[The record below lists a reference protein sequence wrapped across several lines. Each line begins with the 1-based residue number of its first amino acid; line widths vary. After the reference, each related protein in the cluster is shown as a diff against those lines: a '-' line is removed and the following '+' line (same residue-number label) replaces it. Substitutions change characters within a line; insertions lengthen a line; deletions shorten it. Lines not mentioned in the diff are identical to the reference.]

1 MAMAARAQNSI
12 WKGKKEVKA
21 KNIKNWLTLTFRF
34 SLQGKAKSMKFAPE
48 GHDYN
53 GFTQYFFE
61 GKELEFLEILL
72 SGKDK
77 QHCCCKSEHVN
88 CEFCPDSKCLTKGD
102 VYRLV
107 KKLRQLNKKRQVKQ
121 LQ

>member
-1 MAMAARAQNSI
+1 MSNEFFFQISHYR
-12 WKGKKEVKA
+12 VKP
-21 KNIKNWLTLTFRF
+21 
-34 SLQGKAKSMKFAPE
+34 KSMKFAPE

-77 QHCCCKSEHVN
+77 HIAA
-88 CEFCPDSKCLTKGD
+88 
-102 VYRLV
+102 V
-107 KKLRQLNKKRQVKQ
+107 KANTWIANSAQIVSVWPKVTCID
-121 LQ
+121 

>member
-1 MAMAARAQNSI
+1 
-12 WKGKKEVKA
+12 
-21 KNIKNWLTLTFRF
+21 
-34 SLQGKAKSMKFAPE
+34 MKFAPE

-88 CEFCPDSKCLTKGD
+88 CEFCPDSKCLTKVG
-102 VYRLV
+102 
-107 KKLRQLNKKRQVKQ
+107 KEAQTIKQ
-121 LQ
+121 EKTGKTVTIVHVVLT

>member
-1 MAMAARAQNSI
+1 
-12 WKGKKEVKA
+12 
-21 KNIKNWLTLTFRF
+21 
-34 SLQGKAKSMKFAPE
+34 MKFAPE

-88 CEFCPDSKCLTKGD
+88 CEFWPDSKCLTKGD

>member
-1 MAMAARAQNSI
+1 
-12 WKGKKEVKA
+12 
-21 KNIKNWLTLTFRF
+21 
-34 SLQGKAKSMKFAPE
+34 MKFAPE

-88 CEFCPDSKCLTKGD
+88 CEFCPDSPKVTCID
-102 VYRLV
+102 W
-107 KKLRQLNKKRQVKQ
+107 
-121 LQ
+121 

>member
-1 MAMAARAQNSI
+1 
-12 WKGKKEVKA
+12 
-21 KNIKNWLTLTFRF
+21 
-34 SLQGKAKSMKFAPE
+34 MKFAPE

-77 QHCCCKSEHVN
+77 QQAIL
-88 CEFCPDSKCLTKGD
+88 P
-102 VYRLV
+102 RLF
-107 KKLRQLNKKRQVKQ
+107 LCAARCIH
-121 LQ
+121 

>member
-1 MAMAARAQNSI
+1 
-12 WKGKKEVKA
+12 
-21 KNIKNWLTLTFRF
+21 
-34 SLQGKAKSMKFAPE
+34 MKFAPE
-48 GHDYN
+48 GHKYE

-107 KKLRQLNKKRQVKQ
+107 KKLRQLNKKKQVRQ